1 MGINFQTLLILLLIA
16 VVLFGAKKLPDLAR
30 SIGRSAR
37 ILKSET
43 KGFREDEE
51 DSSAEPAGESG
62 TSQGTQAQSYHR
74 DDPAAHAQQPGYAE
88 LPPSQHVV
96 DENGQ
101 PVRRQQGS

>member
-1 MGINFQTLLILLLIA
+1 MDFRTLLILLLIA

-51 DSSAEPAGESG
+51 DSSTESASESG
-62 TSQGTQAQSYHR
+62 SSRGAQAQPYDR
-74 DDPAAHAQQPGYAE
+74 DAPASQSQQPGYAE
-88 LPPSQHVV
+88 LPPSQYVV

-101 PVRRQQGS
+101 PVPRQHGS

>member
-1 MGINFQTLLILLLIA
+1 MDFRTLLILLLIA

-51 DSSAEPAGESG
+51 SSATDESSDKTG
-62 TSQGTQAQSYHR
+62 SPQGTQAQAY
-74 DDPAAHAQQPGYAE
+74 DYNGPAAQPQQAGYAE
-88 LPPSQHVV
+88 LPPGQYVV

-101 PVRRQQGS
+101 PVRRQYGS